1 MLTVQLLDRRVRLPV
16 KVYQV
21 SEMLR
26 ALQKR
31 LKAGPEMGPAEM
43 PRMTTVWQKKENR
56 RSAVILLPTL
66 LCRYQKKV

>member
-43 PRMTTVWQKKENR
+43 PRMTTV
-56 RSAVILLPTL
+56 
-66 LCRYQKKV
+66 